1 MKIAGI
7 TAEYNPLHFGH
18 LYHIRQ
24 TKAALGEDA
33 GIVCVMSGNFMQ
45 RGDVAILEKHARAE
59 AAVRCGADLVLELP
73 LTYALA
79 SAERFAYGAM
89 SIFDALG
96 NVGYISFGSESGD
109 VSEIERAV
117 DVLLRPEMDKLIVEN
132 LKDGT
137 SYAAARMASAEKISG
152 RRMQVLVQ
160 PNDILA
166 VEYGKAIR
174 RLNSD
179 MELLPV
185 KRQGAGHD
193 SLEHAER
200 ISAMELR
207 RRIACGD
214 GVEESMPEES
224 ADILRREIG
233 MGRAP
238 VDMGV
243 LETAIL
249 SKLRTMSD
257 EDYECLPDVSEGL
270 HRRFKKYAVQEAS
283 VNDILM
289 KVKTKRYSMARLR
302 RIMLYAFLGITR
314 EDMQAQ
320 RPEYVKVLAMNGR
333 GKEILKAADK
343 KIPVLSKPA
352 HGKYLSLSVQKQL
365 ALEARATDL
374 YSLAYPEVCRRIG
387 GQEWKLSPIV
397 VQH

>member
-109 VSEIERAV
+109 VSEIERAA

-214 GVEESMPEES
+214 GVEEPLRNQGLGS
-224 ADILRREIG
+224 AALDAVKRLKPGRRLIADLE
-233 MGRAP
+233 AP
-238 VDMGV
+238 
-243 LETAIL
+243 
-249 SKLRTMSD
+249 
-257 EDYECLPDVSEGL
+257 LPDAPN
-270 HRRFKKYAVQEAS
+270 RAQ
-283 VNDILM
+283 
-289 KVKTKRYSMARLR
+289 RLR
-302 RIMLYAFLGITR
+302 RRTFYRRAGFVPSGVSYRWQGESYELMVFGGALDEAAFLAFWRHFGVT
-314 EDMQAQ
+314 
-320 RPEYVKVLAMNGR
+320 PK
-333 GKEILKAADK
+333 
-343 KIPVLSKPA
+343 
-352 HGKYLSLSVQKQL
+352 
-365 ALEARATDL
+365 T
-374 YSLAYPEVCRRIG
+374 G
-387 GQEWKLSPIV
+387 GSF
-397 VQH
+397 